1 MDIKKLLL
9 DGEGRIFYVKD
20 DSKDYHCQFGFV
32 KAEDLKKKDGS
43 EVLTSIGKKL
53 VVLSPSFIDKY
64 AKIKRM
70 PQIIPLKDVGAIV
83 ALTGIG
89 NKSKVVDAGTGSGA
103 TTCFIA
109 NIAKHVTS
117 YEIRPDFI
125 KVAEENVINLGLK
138 NVTLKN
144 QDVCKGI
151 DEKNVDVVL
160 FDLPNPWEAV
170 DAAAKALKSGGFI
183 VSYSPTIPQVID
195 YAEKLR
201 QSGFASIRII
211 EVIERDWESEG
222 RKTRPLSQ
230 QIGHS
235 GFLTFARKINK

>member
-1 MDIKKLLL
+1 MDIKKLLV
-9 DGEGRIFYVKD
+9 GEGRIFYVKD
-20 DSKDYHCQFGFV
+20 DTKDYHTQFGFV

-43 EVLTSIGKKL
+43 EVTTSIGKKFVL
-53 VVLSPSFIDKY
+53 LSPSFTDKY

-103 TTCFIA
+103 TACFLG
-109 NIAKHVTS
+109 NIAKSVVS

-125 KVAEENVINLGLK
+125 AVAQENVANLGLK

-144 QDVCKGI
+144 KDVTKGI

-170 DAAAKALKSGGFI
+170 DAAAKALKAGGFI

-195 YAEKLR
+195 YTDKLR
-201 QSGFASIRII
+201 LSGFAQVRTI
-211 EVIERDWESEG
+211 EIIERDWETEG
-222 RKTRPLSQ
+222 RKTRPQSQ

-235 GFLTFARKINK
+235 GFLTFARKIN

>member
-1 MDIKKLLL
+1 MDVKKLLL
-9 DGEGRIFYVKD
+9 DGERVFYVKD

-32 KAEDLKKKDGS
+32 KKEDLKKKDGS
-43 EVLTSIGKKL
+43 EVATNSGKKL
-53 VVLSPSFIDKY
+53 VLLSPSFLDKY
-64 AKIKRM
+64 ARIKRM
-70 PQIIPLKDVGAIV
+70 PQIIPLKDIGAIV

-89 NKSKVVDAGTGSGA
+89 SNSKIVEAGTGSGA
-103 TTCFIA
+103 TACFLG
-109 NIAKHVTS
+109 NIAKQVTS

-125 KVAEENVINLGLK
+125 KVAEENVANLGLK

-160 FDLPNPWEAV
+160 FDLPNPWDAV

-195 YAEKLR
+195 FTEKLR
-201 QSGFASIRII
+201 QSGFAQIRTI
-211 EVIERDWESEG
+211 EIIERDWETEG

-235 GFLTFARKINK
+235 GFLTFARKIK